1 VEIGERTRA
10 EPPVVHNGR
19 RFLLNRGALVAR
31 RMGRAAVDR
40 DDDVEAFDCCGFINL
55 LSLGLEGQQKVSLV
69 DDVCEGW

>member
-1 VEIGERTRA
+1 MEIGERTRA
-10 EPPVVHNGR
+10 ELSAVHNGR

-55 LSLGLEGQQKVSLV
+55 LSIDLEGQQKVSLA
-69 DDVCEGW
+69 DDVCEEW